1 MELIYPKESNIL
13 QRIAIQLHRELGGG
27 FKEKVYQDAFEVLL
41 KEAKVPYVREK
52 HITLNF
58 HGITLQHDFYY
69 DFLCWDKIGVELKA
83 MPEILGEFE
92 SQVINYLHVS
102 NHKLGVVFNFGSKSL
117 QYKWIPNKWD
127 YRECT
132 EINNSQSLNDE

>member
-1 MELIYPKESNIL
+1 MGEIFYKEECYAIIGAAMEVHN
-13 QRIAIQLHRELGGG
+13 QLGCG
-27 FKEKVYQDAFEVLL
+27 FQEKVYQDAFEVLL
-41 KEAKVPYVREK
+41 REAKVPYVREK

-117 QYKWIPNKWD
+117 LFKWVPNKWD
-127 YRECT
+127 YREYT
-132 EINNSQSLNDE
+132 EIKNSQS